1 MLSTTTGR
9 STKKAMHR
17 SIQPTACW
25 IHCHLRW
32 PVRLRVAVQ
41 RDEACNLIVPR
52 IGFLRTRTQR
62 SGTQSAAADGTRTRW
77 LFELRRCR
85 SLIEA
90 VCGNLR
96 TNEPNCYIRSLRARA
111 RALIS
116 IPLRNVAAVQA
127 ERLKI
132 DQGLVASHMLVHQN
146 RGRTRPVKS
155 MPKMPSSD
163 IAIGVRVQ
171 RS

>member
-1 MLSTTTGR
+1 MLSTSTGR
-9 STKKAMHR
+9 STNKAMHR

-25 IHCHLRW
+25 IHCHLRR
-32 PVRLRVAVQ
+32 PVRLRLTVQ
-41 RDEACNLIVPR
+41 RDQACNLIVPC
-52 IGFLRTRTQR
+52 IGFCRTRTQR
-62 SGTQSAAADGTRTRW
+62 SGTQSAVADGTRTRW
-77 LFELRRCR
+77 LFELRRCG

-111 RALIS
+111 RAPIS
-116 IPLRNVAAVQA
+116 IPLRDVAAMQA

-132 DQGLVASHMLVHQN
+132 DHGLMAPHMLIHQY
-146 RGRTRPVKS
+146 RGGTRPVKS

-163 IAIGVRVQ
+163 IAIGVRM
-171 RS
+171 

>member
-1 MLSTTTGR
+1 M
-9 STKKAMHR
+9 
-17 SIQPTACW
+17 
-25 IHCHLRW
+25 
-32 PVRLRVAVQ
+32 AVQ

-52 IGFLRTRTQR
+52 IGFRRTRTQR

-111 RALIS
+111 PIS
-116 IPLRNVAAVQA
+116 IPLRDITAMQA

-132 DQGLVASHMLVHQN
+132 DQGLMAPHVLIHQN
-146 RGRTRPVKS
+146 RGRTRPMKS
-155 MPKMPSSD
+155 MPKMPSGD
-163 IAIGVRVQ
+163 IAVGVRVYGT
-171 RS
+171 